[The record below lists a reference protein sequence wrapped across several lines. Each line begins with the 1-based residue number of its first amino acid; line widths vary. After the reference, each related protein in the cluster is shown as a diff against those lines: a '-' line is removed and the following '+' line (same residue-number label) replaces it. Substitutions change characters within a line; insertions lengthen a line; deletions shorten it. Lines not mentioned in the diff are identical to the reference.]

1 MINIMKNTVVIVT
14 IGICAMSMIGCQR
27 EDHQVKQESFATE
40 HRTDLDSKELST
52 NLSKVDKAIIE
63 DAIAYYGKV
72 ITLADFPSDKLLD
85 NSYQNKDIS
94 PSDIGGSPENALV
107 AVIFDNNGILY
118 TPKRFNNE
126 LDNKSLHDTQF
137 HEYLTDLQTYHDV
150 TKVQEA
156 TAEYARPMYITDTSV
171 LWIFDAYV
179 KFFQT
184 RQEIENEI

>member
-14 IGICAMSMIGCQR
+14 IGICSMSMIGYHR

-107 AVIFDNNGILY
+107 GLMFDDNDILY
-118 TPKRFNNE
+118 TPTRFNKENDNE
-126 LDNKSLHDTQF
+126 SLSTNTF
-137 HEYLTDLQTYHDV
+137 TIYFTDLKTYHLITHV
-150 TKVQEA
+150 KEA
-156 TAEYARPMYITDTSV
+156 VADYARPIPNTNNNV
-171 LWIFDAYV
+171 IWFFDAYV